1 MQSKQG
7 ATSANTQ
14 KAKGG
19 CLQHNRRTQ
28 AAANVDPNRSHL
40 NTAWEHDR
48 IKNLASTRS
57 LIKHAEKLYT
67 AKTGQKCQLSFAPLK
82 ETCVVCKDSTTI
94 EEAMKIARK
103 VEEQTGIVCLGI
115 WIHRDEGHA
124 RSRFCP
130 DEPYQCNNHLHI
142 LWDCQDHETG
152 KAIPIKRQH
161 LRDMQDIAADALG
174 MERGNPA
181 ELTKRKHV
189 DSMNYKAQALAKE
202 IETIEKENQKLR
214 EETKELQKVN
224 TGLLAKIEDAWKWK
238 GKFKDAEKVIE
249 AQKATIGK
257 LRKHAETAEEGAKE
271 AYKSALELHKAKMN
285 ERVAEAQGKAIAAEN
300 RANTAEK
307 EAKLAKDEL
316 AKVREENGNL
326 SYTVNK
332 LTQKLWGQSENQLMR
347 ETIICDVLEF
357 KEHPDYRD
365 EWVATWGGYTVATA
379 KVKRDGTVDI
389 TEWHPDQEST
399 RMNHA
404 QNINEA
410 WARIR
415 QYTLYDFDDALKEF
429 LGQGGGMRR

>member
-124 RSRFCP
+124 RSRFRP

-214 EETKELQKVN
+214 EETKELQKENQELQKVN
-224 TGLLAKIEDAWKWK
+224 TGLLAKIEDVWKWK

-249 AQKATIGK
+249 AQKDRLTVQNNTIAQLKGK
-257 LRKHAETAEEGAKE
+257 IETVENDAYKAYKTILAEEKAETHKQITEAK
-271 AYKSALELHKAKMN
+271 
-285 ERVAEAQGKAIAAEN
+285 
-300 RANTAEK
+300 K

-316 AKVREENGNL
+316 AKVREENRNL

-332 LTQKLWGQSENQLMR
+332 LNQRLWGQSENQLMR
-347 ETIICDVLEF
+347 DTIVGDVLEF
-357 KEHPDYRD
+357 NEHPDYRD
-365 EWVATWGGYTVATA
+365 EWVATWRGYTVATA
-379 KVKRDGTVDI
+379 KVQRNGTVDI

-404 QNINEA
+404 QNLKDA
-410 WARIR
+410 WERI
-415 QYTLYDFDDALKEF
+415 QKYTLYEF
-429 LGQGGGMRR
+429 EEELGQHLGQGGGMRR